1 MVVADRQSRVSLM
14 SAAPEL
20 MSAAP
25 ELMSA
30 APEAVGDSGSSSSEE
45 AAGWQAEPSSENESN
60 TESDHAEASRV
71 RLREA
76 LKKPLNL

>member
-1 MVVADRQSRVSLM
+1 MVIADRQSGVSLI
-14 SAAPEL
+14 SAALEL
-20 MSAAP
+20 MSAAL

-30 APEAVGDSGSSSSEE
+30 APEAAGDSASNSSGKE

-71 RLREA
+71 RLRVVW
-76 LKKPLNL
+76 